1 MKKRKSIPV
10 EQSFAEWRRDPAY
23 VKAYDALEDEFAFA
37 AALIDARS
45 RAGLS
50 QMDVAKKMRT
60 SQPAIA
66 RLEGGRG
73 NPSVDTLRRY
83 AKATGLRLKIS
94 FDAPRK
100 AQSR

>member
-10 EQSFAEWRRDPAY
+10 EQSFAEWQRDPAY
-23 VKAYDALEDEFAFA
+23 VKAYDALEEEFAFA

>member
-1 MKKRKSIPV
+1 MKKRKPIPV
-10 EQSFAEWRRDPAY
+10 EQSVAEWRRDPAY
-23 VKAYDALEDEFAFA
+23 VKAYGALEEEFAFA

-50 QMDVAKKMRT
+50 QKDVAKKMRT

-94 FDAPRK
+94 FDTPRK
-100 AQSR
+100 AQTR